1 MRPSLDAVNLTD
13 ILAETSRL
21 FIAPAKP
28 LSRPV
33 WRGL

>member
-1 MRPSLDAVNLTD
+1 MRPSLDAVNL
-13 ILAETSRL
+13 AEISRL

>member
-1 MRPSLDAVNLTD
+1 MRPSLAAVNLTEF
-13 ILAETSRL
+13 LAEISRL